1 MKNLYQVTLERTTYK
16 GEKSIETRQL
26 FAESPKKINTYRLG
40 GFQHDTVK
48 VMKAKKI
55 RARHTVELDVDIE
68 RNEIIPSISVDDHLD
83 ATLELN
89 EVLTKKAKKSVHT
102 DIDDMMEL
110 LGYHELNSDNTY
122 NYSSDFENELQFS
135 VYSKNP
141 DADRCYENDLI
152 VVVYE
157 HTGLD
162 VRAGYT
168 FKGIYNAP
176 EGDGLGNFYA
186 MHVQISVLDQNGD
199 EVTQYDGDWSFGQL
213 LKDYKIKSYNEK
225 TQELIV
231 TKEDQDFTVSMWHP
245 AMG

>member
-1 MKNLYQVTLERTTYK
+1 MKNLYQVTLERITYK

-48 VMKAKKI
+48 VVNAKKI
-55 RARHTVELDVDIE
+55 RSRNTIELDVDIE
-68 RNEIIPSISVDDHLD
+68 RNEVTPSISVDEHLD

-89 EVLTKKAKKSVHT
+89 EVLTKKAKKSD
-102 DIDDMMEL
+102 DISEMMEL

-122 NYSSDFENELQFS
+122 NYSSDFENELLFS

-141 DADRCYENDLI
+141 KADRFYEDDLI

-162 VRAGYT
+162 VRAGYK
-168 FKGIYNAP
+168 FKGVYNTP
-176 EGDGLGNFYA
+176 DRDGLSNFYE
-186 MHVQISVLDQNGD
+186 MHVRISVLDQNGD
-199 EVTQYDGDWSFGQL
+199 EVAQYDGDWSFGQML
-213 LKDYKIKSYNEK
+213 RDYKIKSYNEK

-231 TKEDQDFTVSMWHP
+231 TKGDQDFTVVMWHP
-245 AMG
+245 AMR

>member
-1 MKNLYQVTLERTTYK
+1 MKNLYQVTLERITYK

-48 VMKAKKI
+48 VVKAKKI
-55 RARHTVELDVDIE
+55 RSRNTIELDVDIE
-68 RNEIIPSISVDDHLD
+68 RNEVTPSISVDEHLD

-89 EVLTKKAKKSVHT
+89 EVLTKKAKKSD
-102 DIDDMMEL
+102 DISEMMEL

-141 DADRCYENDLI
+141 KADRLYEEDLV

-162 VRAGYT
+162 VRAGYK
-168 FKGIYNAP
+168 FKGIYNAQI
-176 EGDGLGNFYA
+176 EDGLRNFYE
-186 MHVQISVLDQNGD
+186 MHVQVSVLDKNGN
-199 EVTQYDGDWSFGQL
+199 VLATFWSFGQML
-213 LKDYKIKSYNEK
+213 TDFKIKAYNEK

-231 TKEDQDFTVSMWHP
+231 TKGDQDFTVIMWHP
-245 AMG
+245 AMR

>member
-1 MKNLYQVTLERTTYK
+1 MKNLYQVTLERTTYQ

-48 VMKAKKI
+48 VVKAKKI

-68 RNEIIPSISVDDHLD
+68 RNEVTPSISVDDHLD

-89 EVLTKKAKKSVHT
+89 EVLTKKAKKLVHT
-102 DIDDMMEL
+102 DIDDMMKS
-110 LGYHELNSDNTY
+110 LGYYGLNFDNTY
-122 NYSSDFENELQFS
+122 NHLSDFENEMQFS

-141 DADRCYENDLI
+141 KADRFYSDDLV

-157 HTGLD
+157 HIGLD
-162 VRAGYT
+162 VRAGYK

-176 EGDGLGNFYA
+176 DGDGLCNFYH
-186 MHVQISVLDQNGD
+186 MYVQVSVFDQNGD
-199 EVTQYDGDWSFGQL
+199 EVTQYDTDWSFGKM

-231 TKEDQDFTVSMWHP
+231 TKDGQVFTVAWYHP
-245 AMG
+245 AMD